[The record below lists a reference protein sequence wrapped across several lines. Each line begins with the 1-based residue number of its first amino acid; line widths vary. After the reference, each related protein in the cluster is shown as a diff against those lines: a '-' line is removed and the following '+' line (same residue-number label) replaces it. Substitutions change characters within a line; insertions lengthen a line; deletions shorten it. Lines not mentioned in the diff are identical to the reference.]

1 MATRARW
8 WTARVPWQVAMACP
22 VAAHTARSQERT
34 FEGVA
39 REVLPWRQPVA
50 SVMGLLEER
59 EAAARVRVEELQAEV
74 EAESDRILAE
84 LGAAEAVRMA

>member
-1 MATRARW
+1 
-8 WTARVPWQVAMACP
+8 
-22 VAAHTARSQERT
+22 
-34 FEGVA
+34 
-39 REVLPWRQPVA
+39 
-50 SVMGLLEER
+50 MGLLEER